1 LTSRKTDFAER
12 AAKAAAAAAV
22 ESETGAAEI
31 AVEIA

>member
-12 AAKAAAAAAV
+12 AAKAAAAAV